1 MPATIKNNI
10 IPFLLFVLILIILL
24 SFFVITL
31 IYKYQ
36 GKKQLHYRQLEE
48 LKAAYENTL
57 LHSQLEVQEQT
68 FQHIARE
75 IHDNIGQKLTLA
87 KLYLNTIG
95 YDDVEKT
102 RSSVHDS
109 LDLIT
114 GSIAGLSDLSRS
126 MGTEIVLTNGLVK
139 AIDLE
144 VEKINKTG
152 LFNCSLVIEG
162 EEIFMNENAEI
173 ITFRVV
179 QECINNFIKHAKGTE
194 LSILLEY
201 KKEELRLAIKDNG
214 QGFNVVE
221 KSTGSGIA
229 NIRKRAQMLHGKL
242 DIQSNKNGTSI
253 ILHIPVILNL

>member
-1 MPATIKNNI
+1 MLNTLSKDVVVFILSV
-10 IPFLLFVLILIILL
+10 FLLILFLSAFLIILV
-24 SFFVITL
+24 FMH
-31 IYKYQ
+31 Q
-36 GKKQLHYRQLEE
+36 KKGLAFNKKIED
-48 LKAAYENTL
+48 LKVRYENTL

-87 KLYLNTIG
+87 KLYLNTIA
-95 YDDVEKT
+95 YNDVDKI
-102 RSSVHDS
+102 RSSVQDS

-144 VEKINKTG
+144 LEKIKKTG
-152 LFNCSLVIEG
+152 LFTCSLIING

-179 QECINNFIKHAKGTE
+179 QECINNFIKHASGTK

-201 KKEELRLAIKDNG
+201 KKEELTLSIKDNG
-214 QGFNVVE
+214 RGFDVAE

-242 DIQSNKNGTSI
+242 DIQSNHNGTSI
-253 ILHIPVILNL
+253 MLHIPVTLNL